1 MGNWNHFRITQT
13 IPEQHTRKK
22 NEIKE
27 MQKQPYWA
35 LKTAGSANV
44 TVQNMF
50 NMPNNM
56 ICSTNST
63 YRTAETLYTLETWFV
78 SGI

>member
-1 MGNWNHFRITQT
+1 
-13 IPEQHTRKK
+13 
-22 NEIKE
+22 

-35 LKTAGSANV
+35 LQTARSANV

-50 NMPNNM
+50 NVPNNM
-56 ICSTNST
+56 IYSTNCT
-63 YRTAETLYTLETWFV
+63 YRTVETLYTLETWFV